1 MRIDHPVNQQKC
13 PSERHIDQRH
23 TNVQRRSNVKK
34 TETGVILS
42 LATKPLRPMYGH
54 QKLEESRYELSLIAS
69 YKEHPPEWYITL
81 FFSFL
86 LCCGYLSRVVFH
98 VLSADISMGNTCN
111 NSPGLVY
118 ADASKSLGSNFL
130 SKFSCKAITVISFL
144 CLYNRFSSWWWC
156 EVKGVGL
163 EFLSREGSRN
173 SLIQMYFY
181 YPRTFIPIKLLCP

>member
-1 MRIDHPVNQQKC
+1 MSLWETYRPETHKHTEKKQCEEDRNWSDIIISHKTFKTYVWSPKTRRVRIWIIPQSLLQGAPPPRMIYHP
-13 PSERHIDQRH
+13 
-23 TNVQRRSNVKK
+23 
-34 TETGVILS
+34 
-42 LATKPLRPMYGH
+42 
-54 QKLEESRYELSLIAS
+54 
-69 YKEHPPEWYITL
+69 

-98 VLSADISMGNTCN
+98 VLSANISMGNTCN

-118 ADASKSLGSNFL
+118 DDASKSLGSNFL

-144 CLYNRFSSWWWC
+144 CLYNRLSSWWWC

-163 EFLSREGSRN
+163 EFLSREGNRN
-173 SLIQMYFY
+173 SLIQMYFH